1 MNLKSERG
9 SVTIYVLSVTICI
22 TLILLSIFVG
32 MMNKNSSQYKQIEQI
47 YNEYAGESNNE
58 KIDNVYEDTINAT
71 NGRVQISAYFYKQS
85 GEKYDLSEYTNESLT
100 LKVSCSGGNN
110 GEKAKI
116 TIGNKVVE
124 YTSQGITIDENC
136 VIKIVY
142 SGKQKTITVNGID
155 KTAPTVAMNPNG
167 GTGYVMPTTGKATIK
182 TTLTASDVGES
193 GIKTKQYAWSTSKD
207 TEPTEGWTDF
217 ENGKEIS
224 KTDCTQGDYYL
235 WTKVLDGAGNRAEK
249 VKVSNVFTVT
259 GQTIDES
266 KITIALSTEDWTNKD
281 VTAVI
286 TYGKNLT
293 QNRKAGFGTA
303 NIANAMTVTATEN
316 GTIYAEATDRA
327 GNKVVVT
334 KQVTKIDKKAPTIP
348 TITAKLDSD
357 AGNAYDGTWTN
368 KPVVISAQAIDEASQ
383 INRIEYSY
391 DNATWKTDWGNSL
404 VTNGNTSSIKGTWN
418 SNYDKTVYVRA
429 VDNAGNASGS
439 SSMILK
445 QDTAKPEI
453 STITNSSNGN
463 WTNSDVVVT
472 LNGTDNLSGIKEF
485 QWFENNAWT
494 TRDLST
500 KAGVGTITYT
510 ADRDLN
516 IRFRVIDNAG
526 NISEEK
532 TSQVRIDKVKPS
544 APVITNTS
552 DGKWT
557 NKDVTIT
564 LKSTDAN
571 SGIAKYQLKYSGT
584 NGAWKDVSNPDPW
597 GAERNETVYYRAVDN
612 AGNVSAESSTVIKI
626 DKTAPV
632 KPTYVSRYQDKTA
645 YTSGTWTNKTVYTD
659 ITTEDKA
666 SGVAKIQYS
675 FDNSTWGDLKL
686 LASSGIQVNG
696 TKATGTEEWT
706 LKDRNNNVWFRA
718 VDNVGNVSEASD
730 VFNVRYDLSGPTSL
744 VVTAKLNSDTGDI
757 YDGNW
762 TNKPVVISAQAT
774 DEASQ
779 INRIEYS
786 YDNATWK
793 TDWGTNLVT
802 NGNTSSIKG
811 TWNSNYNTTVYVRAV
826 DNMGNASESKSV
838 VLKQDTTAPAA
849 PTLTN
854 SSNGNWTKN
863 SVKVTLASTDAG
875 SGVAKYQVKYSGTNG
890 AWNDVS
896 NPDPWSAE
904 RNETVYYRAVDNA
917 GNVSAESSTAIKID
931 KTAPVKPTYVS
942 RYADKTAYTS
952 GTWTNKTAYTD
963 ITTEDKA
970 SGVAK
975 IQYSFD
981 NSTWGDLSLLASRG
995 IQVSGTKAT
1004 GTEEWTLKDR
1014 NNNVWFRAVDNV
1026 GNVSEASDVFNV
1038 KYDLTAPTA
1047 SKTEVKNLTATG
1059 YDVYVYNV
1067 ADAGS
1072 GVNRVQFPTWTE
1084 SKGQDDIISDWVTN
1098 SKSTGTKQ
1106 SDGTT
1111 WVYHVNTTDHKNE
1124 YGKYNTHVYVYDNLG
1139 NSNSIGGV
1147 SPTVPSVKITYDNN
1161 YLDGNLWKDSD
1172 NLDNWYYA
1180 GTTVKSKANTK
1191 DESVTN
1197 GYITEL
1203 TMAAGTSGGPYKSGH
1218 TKLTAGKTYTWSV
1231 YVKASNNKTLAIGD
1245 EQNGQKNVNVTTEWQ
1260 KITHTF
1266 TATEADYYA
1275 FVLYGGWS
1283 DGEKLY
1289 VHSLEIKEGNGI
1301 DSTSAE
1307 QGYGLQLGTLP
1318 TVTRTGYDF
1327 QGWYTAPTGGTKIS
1341 AQTTA
1346 PSGNVTY
1353 YAHWK
1358 IKSYKVTFSGA
1369 TTATKMYNERLG
1381 TLPTVTKTGY
1391 TLAGWYTAS
1400 SGGTKIS
1407 TNTRIGA
1414 GDVTYYP
1421 QWTINKYSIDLNYTV
1436 DGTIYN
1442 SGYNSRIQTKLK
1454 IGGVDLGY
1462 QTDYCQKKDYGTA
1475 WEITGL
1481 KIDGVEV
1488 AYTAKGTLGAD
1499 TLDLR
1504 IYFYTI
1510 ALGVNN
1516 AEYGSIS
1523 PTELIVPNNNTTYT
1537 TNGAKLTLS
1546 DGRSATA
1553 TVKNITGYTTTFAS
1567 WSSASGTI
1575 TTKTTITANFNR
1587 TINNYYVDLNMNV
1600 DGTGYASGY
1609 NERIYAKLKVGGV
1622 DKGYVKDYY
1631 TQHPYGTTW
1640 EVTGLKIDG
1649 TEIAYSASGTL
1660 GAGNLDLRL
1669 YFYTITLGVNNGNY
1683 GSISPTS
1690 LIVPNNSTTYTTSG
1704 ATLTLKDGRTATAT
1718 VKNQAGYTTTFA
1730 SWSSA
1735 SGTITTKTTI
1745 TANFNR
1751 VDNIAPEINA
1761 YAGAMLYTDPTFASG
1776 TNSTHTYNNKGNG
1789 KVTITRKAIS
1799 DSPTGSG
1806 QGLEI
1811 KTTGEASPGHG
1822 GFYFGTGTSANK
1834 EYITRIVA
1842 KIPTGYTINWA
1853 SNAYGSTGNSA
1864 KWLTSQAGT
1873 GDWQE
1878 YIIRVQCGSTGS
1890 FSSTNFYYINGGS
1903 TATDSAPVTWQL
1915 AYATVID
1922 TSKWANKNYIISSA
1936 TDAGTGITAYGINQ
1950 SSTTQPTW
1958 TTFSA
1963 NSNVCKMSSEY
1974 TKNGTYYVWYKDAS
1988 GNINKKAVMIS
1999 KTDNTAPT
2007 ASRTEVKNL
2016 TATGY
2021 DVYIYNVADSGSGV
2035 NRVQFPTWTESNGQD
2050 DIISDWVTNSKS
2062 TGTKQSDGTTWVY
2075 HVNTTDHKNE
2085 YGKYNTHIYAY
2096 DNLGNSNCIGGV
2108 SPTVPGVTVTY
2119 NYSENGGTSA
2129 TKTSATVGYNSAV
2142 DLTPRAT
2149 KNGYTFV
2156 GWNTNKDATTALS
2169 SLKVSASGATLYAI
2183 FKKDITATYKYWNGS
2198 AATSTTKSATVYN
2211 KTTSATIT
2219 APTLANSSKDGITYT
2234 ARGWSTSNTGN
2245 ATIAVTSGGSQ
2256 TISANTT
2263 YYGAYQATI
2272 TATFY
2277 YHKGTDQYATTQTS
2291 ATASGTRYMNSSG
2304 AYINSNIKIPTEVI
2318 KSTGYYG
2325 TQYKGVASAV
2335 SSSTAVTPNT
2345 GTTKYYA
2352 FYNVGITYYYY
2363 NGSAHTSSTGTRIAT
2378 TNGSAYSNKVDN
2390 EPKPSNYD
2398 GAAFSHWSY
2407 DATKY
2412 SADYKRT
2419 PTTTAMLAL
2428 YAVYPKTVTAT
2439 FYYHG
2444 GTDQY
2449 TATQTRTTA
2458 TGTRY
2463 YISKSGGVN
2472 TYNNNISIPS
2482 AVTSS
2487 TGYYGTTY
2495 KGVAAA
2501 KSSSTSATPT
2511 TATTAYYAFYNV
2523 GITYYYYNG
2532 LAQTTATSTRRAT
2545 SNGTTYVATVD
2556 SEPSKPNYYG
2566 ATFSHWSY
2574 DATKYSAD
2582 YKRTPAATTVL
2593 ELYAVYSKTVTAIFN
2608 YYNGSAAATTT
2619 ASGTKYYISKS
2630 GGVNT
2635 YNNNISVPSAVSSS
2649 KGPSGIAY
2657 SHISTIRTGSATT
2670 PNTSTGIYYAV
2681 YKKTVTATKKEYNNK
2696 TSSLTGTAYGYYNGK
2711 VTNARINLGTSTASG
2726 YTFRGWSTSAAADAT
2741 TVNATVSL
2749 VNNTTYY
2756 ASYSS
2761 TSTIS
2766 LTYNANSG
2774 SGAPGSQTGTI
2785 TRYMN
2790 YVGTTKDSGSVT
2802 LTVSA
2807 TKPTRTGYA
2816 FVSWNT
2822 KSDGT
2827 GTSYAS
2833 GATLKTSAN
2842 ATLYA
2847 IWKKEVKVG
2856 DIISLISTKGTTE
2869 RFYVLSYDE
2878 STQKAKAL
2886 AEWNLK
2892 VGTNYDSSGI
2902 KIADI
2907 PTTESGYG
2915 LQDSTMKGWLSGQQR
2930 NGTLAFSSSRYWN
2943 DTYTPQ
2949 GSSSYPWVY
2958 NNKSNLYQYVEAYK
2972 TKLGN
2977 TDKVSEVSLASYEDI
2992 NALWS
2997 NKSNYKWLYSTSF
3010 WLGSASGASNSSVWR
3025 VKTDGSFSFYAYNF
3039 GSNWR
3044 GSPSYNYRYV
3054 ENLKRL

>member
-71 NGRVQISAYFYKQS
+71 NGRVQISANFYKQS

-100 LKVSCSGGNN
+100 LKVSCSGGSN

-155 KTAPTVAMNPNG
+155 KTAPTVAMSPNG

-193 GIKTKQYAWSTSKD
+193 GIKTKQYAWSTSNA

-259 GQTIDES
+259 DQTIDES

-368 KPVVISAQAIDEASQ
+368 KPVVISAQAIDEASK

-391 DNATWKTDWGNSL
+391 DNTTWKTDWGNSL

-557 NKDVTIT
+557 NKNVTIT

-584 NGAWKDVSNPDPW
+584 NGAWKDVSNPDTW
-597 GAERNETVYYRAVDN
+597 SEERNETVYYRAVDN

-626 DKTAPV
+626 DKTAPT

-675 FDNSTWGDLKL
+675 FDNSTWGDLSL
-686 LASSGIQVNG
+686 LASSGIQVSG

-706 LKDRNNNVWFRA
+706 LEDRNNNVWFRA

-854 SSNGNWTKN
+854 SSNGNWTKD

-890 AWNDVS
+890 TWNDVS

-981 NSTWGDLSLLASRG
+981 NSTWGDLSLLASSG
-995 IQVSGTKAT
+995 IQVSGKKAT

-1072 GVNRVQFPTWTE
+1072 GV
-1084 SKGQDDIISDWVTN
+1084 
-1098 SKSTGTKQ
+1098 
-1106 SDGTT
+1106 
-1111 WVYHVNTTDHKNE
+1111 H
-1124 YGKYNTHVYVYDNLG
+1124 
-1139 NSNSIGGV
+1139 
-1147 SPTVPSVKITYDNN
+1147 
-1161 YLDGNLWKDSD
+1161 
-1172 NLDNWYYA
+1172 
-1180 GTTVKSKANTK
+1180 
-1191 DESVTN
+1191 
-1197 GYITEL
+1197 
-1203 TMAAGTSGGPYKSGH
+1203 
-1218 TKLTAGKTYTWSV
+1218 
-1231 YVKASNNKTLAIGD
+1231 
-1245 EQNGQKNVNVTTEWQ
+1245 
-1260 KITHTF
+1260 
-1266 TATEADYYA
+1266 
-1275 FVLYGGWS
+1275 
-1283 DGEKLY
+1283 
-1289 VHSLEIKEGNGI
+1289 
-1301 DSTSAE
+1301 
-1307 QGYGLQLGTLP
+1307 
-1318 TVTRTGYDF
+1318 
-1327 QGWYTAPTGGTKIS
+1327 
-1341 AQTTA
+1341 
-1346 PSGNVTY
+1346 
-1353 YAHWK
+1353 
-1358 IKSYKVTFSGA
+1358 
-1369 TTATKMYNERLG
+1369 
-1381 TLPTVTKTGY
+1381 
-1391 TLAGWYTAS
+1391 
-1400 SGGTKIS
+1400 
-1407 TNTRIGA
+1407 
-1414 GDVTYYP
+1414 
-1421 QWTINKYSIDLNYTV
+1421 
-1436 DGTIYN
+1436 
-1442 SGYNSRIQTKLK
+1442 
-1454 IGGVDLGY
+1454 
-1462 QTDYCQKKDYGTA
+1462 
-1475 WEITGL
+1475 
-1481 KIDGVEV
+1481 
-1488 AYTAKGTLGAD
+1488 
-1499 TLDLR
+1499 
-1504 IYFYTI
+1504 
-1510 ALGVNN
+1510 
-1516 AEYGSIS
+1516 
-1523 PTELIVPNNNTTYT
+1523 
-1537 TNGAKLTLS
+1537 
-1546 DGRSATA
+1546 
-1553 TVKNITGYTTTFAS
+1553 
-1567 WSSASGTI
+1567 
-1575 TTKTTITANFNR
+1575 
-1587 TINNYYVDLNMNV
+1587 
-1600 DGTGYASGY
+1600 
-1609 NERIYAKLKVGGV
+1609 
-1622 DKGYVKDYY
+1622 
-1631 TQHPYGTTW
+1631 
-1640 EVTGLKIDG
+1640 
-1649 TEIAYSASGTL
+1649 
-1660 GAGNLDLRL
+1660 
-1669 YFYTITLGVNNGNY
+1669 
-1683 GSISPTS
+1683 
-1690 LIVPNNSTTYTTSG
+1690 
-1704 ATLTLKDGRTATAT
+1704 
-1718 VKNQAGYTTTFA
+1718 
-1730 SWSSA
+1730 
-1735 SGTITTKTTI
+1735 
-1745 TANFNR
+1745 
-1751 VDNIAPEINA
+1751 
-1761 YAGAMLYTDPTFASG
+1761 
-1776 TNSTHTYNNKGNG
+1776 
-1789 KVTITRKAIS
+1789 
-1799 DSPTGSG
+1799 
-1806 QGLEI
+1806 
-1811 KTTGEASPGHG
+1811 
-1822 GFYFGTGTSANK
+1822 
-1834 EYITRIVA
+1834 
-1842 KIPTGYTINWA
+1842 
-1853 SNAYGSTGNSA
+1853 
-1864 KWLTSQAGT
+1864 
-1873 GDWQE
+1873 
-1878 YIIRVQCGSTGS
+1878 
-1890 FSSTNFYYINGGS
+1890 
-1903 TATDSAPVTWQL
+1903 
-1915 AYATVID
+1915 
-1922 TSKWANKNYIISSA
+1922 
-1936 TDAGTGITAYGINQ
+1936 
-1950 SSTTQPTW
+1950 
-1958 TTFSA
+1958 
-1963 NSNVCKMSSEY
+1963 
-1974 TKNGTYYVWYKDAS
+1974 
-1988 GNINKKAVMIS
+1988 
-1999 KTDNTAPT
+1999 
-2007 ASRTEVKNL
+2007 
-2016 TATGY
+2016 
-2021 DVYIYNVADSGSGV
+2021 
-2035 NRVQFPTWTESNGQD
+2035 RVQFPTWTESNGQD

-2062 TGTKQSDGTTWVY
+2062 TGIKQSDGTTWVY

-2096 DNLGNSNCIGGV
+2096 DNLGNSKMIGNV
-2108 SPTVPGVTVTY
+2108 EPTVPGVTVTY

-2129 TKTSATVGYNSAV
+2129 TKTSATVGYNLAV
-2142 DLTPRAT
+2142 DLTPTAT
-2149 KNGYTFV
+2149 KSGYTFV

-2169 SLKVSASGATLYAI
+2169 SLNAPASGATLYAI

-2277 YHKGTDQYATTQTS
+2277 YHKGTDQYARAQTS
-2291 ATASGTRYMNSSG
+2291 VEASGIRYMNSSG
-2304 AYINSNIKIPTEVI
+2304 AYINSNITIPTEVTA
-2318 KSTGYYG
+2318 STGYYG

-2352 FYNVGITYYYY
+2352 FYNVEITYYYY
-2363 NGSAHTSSTGTRIAT
+2363 NGSAHTSSTGIRTAT
-2378 TNGSAYSNKVDN
+2378 TDGSTYSNKVDK
-2390 EPKPSNYD
+2390 EPTPSNYD

-2407 DATKY
+2407 AVTKY
-2412 SADYKRT
+2412 SDDYKRT

-2428 YAVYPKTVTAT
+2428 YAVYQKTVTAT

-2449 TATQTRTTA
+2449 TATQTSTTA

-2532 LAQTTATSTRRAT
+2532 SAQTKATSTRRAT

-2556 SEPSKPNYYG
+2556 SEPSTPNYDG

-2582 YKRTPAATTVL
+2582 YERTPAATAVL
-2593 ELYAVYSKTVTAIFN
+2593 ELYAVYSKTVTATFN

-2635 YNNNISVPSAVSSS
+2635 YNNNINVPSAVSSS

-2657 SHISTIRTGSATT
+2657 SHISTTRTGSATT

-2696 TSSLTGTAYGYYNGK
+2696 TSNLTGTAYGYYDGK
-2711 VTNARINLGTSTASG
+2711 VTNASINLGTSTASG
-2726 YTFRGWSTSAAADAT
+2726 YTFRGWSTSTTADAT

-2761 TSTIS
+2761 TPTIS

-2774 SGAPGSQTGTI
+2774 SGAPGGQTGKI

-2790 YVGTTKDSGSVT
+2790 YVGTTKNSGSVT
-2802 LTVSA
+2802 FTVST
-2807 TKPTRTGYA
+2807 TKPTRSGYT

-2833 GATLKTSAN
+2833 GATLNTSAN
-2842 ATLYA
+2842 VTLYA
-2847 IWKKEVKVG
+2847 IWEKEAKVG
-2856 DIISLISTKGTTE
+2856 DIISLTSTKGTTE

-2892 VGTNYDSSGI
+2892 VGNIYNNGSSTAIATDS
-2902 KIADI
+2902 D
-2907 PTTESGYG
+2907 GYG
-2915 LQDSTMKGWLSGQQR
+2915 LQNKEMKGWAGSGQPS
-2930 NGTLAFSSSRYWN
+2930 NGVLAFSNSLYFK
-2943 DTYTPQ
+2943 DTFADYPVDKD
-2949 GSSSYPWVY
+2949 GKSYVY
-2958 NNKSNLYQYVEAYK
+2958 DSNSNLYTYVNKYK
-2972 TKLGN
+2972 ELLGN
-2977 TDKVSEVSLASYEDI
+2977 TDKVSEVSLASYADT

-2997 NKSNYKWLYSTSF
+2997 NRSNYSWLYSTTF
-3010 WLGSASGASNSSVWR
+3010 WLGSAIGASSNGVWYVNTAGNR
-3025 VKTDGSFSFYAYNF
+3025 HGTN
-3039 GSNWR
+3039 
-3044 GSPSYNYRYV
+3044 YNYSYYCGVRPV
-3054 ENLKRL
+3054 ITIDISKI